1 MTELDV
7 LKKIFLLPIMGK
19 IGQVKG
25 SLNVHENLVINFFL
39 SSVYN
44 GSVY

>member
-7 LKKIFLLPIMGK
+7 LKKIFLLSIMGK

-44 GSVY
+44 

>member
-1 MTELDV
+1 MTELDI

-25 SLNVHENLVINFFL
+25 SLNAHKNLVIFFL

-44 GSVY
+44 GGLY